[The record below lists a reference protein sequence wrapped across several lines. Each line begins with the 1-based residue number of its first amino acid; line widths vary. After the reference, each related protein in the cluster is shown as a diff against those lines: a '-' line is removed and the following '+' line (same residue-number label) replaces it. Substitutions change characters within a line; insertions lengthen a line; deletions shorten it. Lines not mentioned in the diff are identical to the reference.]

1 MESYLILFIS
11 NFSVDYYIADS
22 NTNNYKICS
31 QCFELEKY
39 TILGQNNKIIIAKID
54 SGQL

>member
-11 NFSVDYYIADS
+11 NFSVDHYIADS
-22 NTNNYKICS
+22 NINNYKICS
-31 QCFELEKY
+31 QCFELY
-39 TILGQNNKIIIAKID
+39 TILELKNKIIIAKID